1 MLVLKILA
9 TIFVSISII
18 TGIIKNALVC
28 EENNSSTSTFIV
40 ASLYSILWRALV
52 IVALW
57 VIQRGKI
64 MSFWVYNIY
73 DDMRF
78 FKEQDADKR
87 QDKFIKSKMMKRNRK
102 LKGNK
107 RGR

>member
-1 MLVLKILA
+1 
-9 TIFVSISII
+9 
-18 TGIIKNALVC
+18 
-28 EENNSSTSTFIV
+28 
-40 ASLYSILWRALV
+40 
-52 IVALW
+52 
-57 VIQRGKI
+57 

-78 FKEQDADKR
+78 FKEQDANKR

-107 RGR
+107 RGK